1 MAYEGGGGGG
11 EGPLGGLE
19 LELGPSSPKAWQELL
34 RGTVRSSQE
43 SRAPTSAT
51 PFLYHILCGS
61 PSLSLSPSADF

>member
-19 LELGPSSPKAWQELL
+19 LGQSSPKAWQGLL
-34 RGTVRSSQE
+34 GGTVRSAQE

-61 PSLSLSPSADF
+61 PSLSSSSSADF